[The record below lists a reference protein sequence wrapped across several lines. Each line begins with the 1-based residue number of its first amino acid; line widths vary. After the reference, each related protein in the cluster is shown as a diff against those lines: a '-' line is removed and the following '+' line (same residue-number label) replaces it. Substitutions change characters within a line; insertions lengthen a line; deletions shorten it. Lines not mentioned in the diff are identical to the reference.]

1 VPPANGFGERVGARS
16 LQMIDKPVFFDASGR
31 RATRMSVLGRAV
43 AILTTII
50 GIVFIASLI
59 FEPPI
64 AQPNLPGRLS
74 ALNPAEL
81 VRHAFDPAMLNA
93 AAKLAQEARAER
105 AALVRAW
112 RAQRAKLAQAHSSP
126 AALRPF
132 PNKPLTVG
140 FYLSTDELGY
150 PDLKREVSK
159 LDWFVPA
166 WMNLQGPEM
175 RLVHSVDRKAVAA
188 IARTK
193 PNVAILPLVQNA
205 SNAVWNGGGM
215 AELLADPLRRHILL
229 NGIVSYL
236 ATNKFQGAVVD
247 FEDLPS
253 GAYPDLQAFLGEMK
267 KAFAPHNWL
276 IVIASPFDDDNW
288 PYAQYAGLVDYTLLM
303 AYDEHDDGDAPGSIA
318 SETWYEENL
327 DKRMAVLSPTRT
339 IIGLGNYG
347 YDWSD
352 GHGDAISFQDAVV
365 AARDSQARIVFDD
378 ATNNPHFSYMEDDN
392 SKHEVWFLDAVT
404 AFNQIHAADPYQ
416 PAGYAMWKLGSE
428 DPSVWTV
435 LGRHYGAPAPAGLL
449 KIPASPDVDFE
460 GEGEILQVEA
470 HPTPGTRTLD
480 IDKDTGDI
488 DDESYTR
495 IPTPYVIRQIGA
507 TYSKKLA
514 LTFDDGP
521 DPTWTPQILD
531 ILKAK
536 HVKATFFV
544 IGENA
549 EAYPQIVQREVAEGH
564 DVGNHTFTHPNLADT
579 PGPAVVLELNATQ
592 RLFQALTGRSL
603 RLFRPPYLGDAEPS
617 DESDLRPV
625 EVAQSLGYI
634 TVGMHADP
642 VDWELPGVQ
651 AIVAR
656 TLAAVHV
663 KNPDQHANIILFHDA
678 GGDRSQTVAALPR
691 IIDALRAQGYQFVP
705 VAELAG
711 LSRKQAMPYLPLTPT
726 LIMDR
731 VVFLTFS
738 WAGLI
743 LYYCFIAAIFL
754 GVARL
759 IVWCVLA
766 LFNRP
771 REAEQSAPPAA
782 SSFKVSV
789 IIPAFNEEKVIAA
802 TVERIL
808 ASDHPDLNVIVVD
821 DGSHDT
827 TAEIVE
833 QGFGSDPRV
842 TLIRIANGG
851 KANALNVGLS
861 HATGDVVVALDADTQ
876 FNTDTIS
883 RLVRWFVDP
892 EVGAVAGNAKVGNR
906 INTITRWQALEYIVS
921 QNLERRALATLAT
934 LTVVP
939 GAVGAW
945 RRSVLEQLGGFTAS
959 TLAEDQ
965 DLTIAVQRAGYRVL
979 FDASAIAWTEAP
991 ATIRGFAK
999 QRFRWAFGTLQCLW
1013 KYRALTFNPRYGA
1026 LGLVALPQAW
1036 MFQIFLT
1043 ALAPIA
1049 DLMLVWQI
1057 LFQTIAWLEHGSEFS
1072 NTSLVTVGIYYA
1084 VFMVVDLLAA
1094 LFGFCMERR
1103 ENWNLTWWLMLQRFG
1118 YRQIMYY
1125 VLVRSIS
1132 TAIRGRFV
1140 GWSKLERT
1148 GTVQVNYARNLPAH

>member
-1 VPPANGFGERVGARS
+1 
-16 LQMIDKPVFFDASGR
+16 MIDKPVFFDASGR
-31 RATRMSVLGRAV
+31 RASRISIFGWTAAV
-43 AILTTII
+43 ITALVGTLFV
-50 GIVFIASLI
+50 GSLI
-59 FEPPI
+59 FEPHV
-64 AQPNLPGRLS
+64 AQPNLPGHLS

-81 VRHAFDPAMLNA
+81 VRRAFDPAMLNA
-93 AAKLAQEARAER
+93 ATKLAQEARAER
-105 AALVRAW
+105 AKLVRTW
-112 RAQRAKLAQAHSSP
+112 RAQRARVAKAHASP
-126 AALRPF
+126 AALRPY

-150 PDLKREVSK
+150 PDLKREVAK

-166 WMNLQGPEM
+166 WMNLQGPQM
-175 RLVHSVDRKAVAA
+175 SLAHSVDRKAVAA
-188 IARTK
+188 IAGTK

-205 SNAVWNGGGM
+205 SNAVWNGTGM
-215 AELLADPLRRHILL
+215 GQLLADPLRRHVLL

-236 ATNKFQGAVVD
+236 AANKFQGAVVD
-247 FEDLPS
+247 FESLPQS
-253 GAYPDLQAFLGEMK
+253 AYPDLQVFLGEMK

-276 IVIASPFDDDNW
+276 VVIATPFDDDSW

-303 AYDEHDDGDAPGSIA
+303 AYDEHDEAAGAGSVA
-318 SETWYEENL
+318 GETWYEENL
-327 DKRMAVLSPTRT
+327 DKRMAVLSPART
-339 IIGLGNYG
+339 IIGIGNYG
-347 YDWSD
+347 YDWAE
-352 GHGDAISFQDAVV
+352 GHGDAVSFQDAVV

-404 AFNQIHAADPYQ
+404 AFNQIHAADSYQ
-416 PAGYAMWKLGSE
+416 PAGYALWKMGSE
-428 DPSVWTV
+428 DPSIWSV
-435 LGRHYGAPAPAGLL
+435 LGQRYGAPAPGGLRS
-449 KIPASPDVDFE
+449 IPASLDVDFE
-460 GEGEILQVEA
+460 GQGEILQVEA

-480 IDKDTGDI
+480 IDGDTGDI
-488 DDESYTR
+488 DDESYTK
-495 IPTPYVIRQIGA
+495 IPTPYVIRQLGG
-507 TYSKKLA
+507 TSSKKLA

-521 DPTWTPQILD
+521 DPEWTPQILD

-549 EAYPQIVQREVAEGH
+549 EAYPQLVQRMVAEGH

-579 PGPAVVLELNATQ
+579 PGAAVVLELNATQ

-625 EVAQSLGYI
+625 ELAQDLGYI
-634 TVGMHADP
+634 TVGMHVDP
-642 VDWELPGVQ
+642 VDWELPGAK
-651 AIVAR
+651 AILQR
-656 TLAAVHV
+656 TLAALHS
-663 KNPDQHANIILFHDA
+663 KNPDLRGNIILFHDA
-678 GGDRSQTVAALPR
+678 GGDRSQTVAALPEV
-691 IIDALRAQGYQFVP
+691 IDALRAQGYHFVS
-705 VAELAG
+705 VADLAG
-711 LSRKQAMPYLPLTPT
+711 LSRTQAMPYLPLTPT

-731 VVFLTFS
+731 LVFLTFS

-743 LYYCFIAAIFL
+743 LYYCFLAAIFL
-754 GVARL
+754 GIARL
-759 IVWCVLA
+759 IVWCILA

-771 REAEQSAPPAA
+771 REAEQAAPPMRGAVVA
-782 SSFKVSV
+782 EVSV
-789 IIPAFNEEKVIAA
+789 IVPAFNEAKVIAA
-802 TVERIL
+802 TVEHIL
-808 ASDHPDLNVIVVD
+808 ASDHPNLNVIVVD
-821 DGSHDT
+821 DGSQDA

-833 QGFGSDPRV
+833 RSFGAEARV
-842 TLIRIANGG
+842 KLIRIANGG
-851 KANALNVGLS
+851 KANALNIGLS

-876 FNTDTIS
+876 FNADTIS

-906 INTITRWQALEYIVS
+906 INIITRWQALEYIVS
-921 QNLERRALATLAT
+921 QNLERRALAALDT

-945 RRSVLEQLGGFTAS
+945 RRSVLEQLGGFQAS

-991 ATIRGFAK
+991 TTIRGFAK
-999 QRFRWAFGTLQCLW
+999 QRFRWSFGTLQCLW
-1013 KYRALTFNPRYGA
+1013 KYRAMTFNPRYGA

-1043 ALAPIA
+1043 ALAPVA
-1049 DLMLVWQI
+1049 DLMLIWQI
-1057 LFQTIAWLEHGSEFS
+1057 LFQSVAWLEHGSEFNNS
-1072 NTSLVTVGIYYA
+1072 SLVTVGIYYG
-1084 VFMVVDLLAA
+1084 VFMAVDLLAA
-1094 LFGFCMERR
+1094 LFGFCMERS
-1103 ENWNLTWWLMLQRFG
+1103 ENWNLTWWLLLQRFG
-1118 YRQIMYY
+1118 HRQIMYY

-1148 GTVQVNYARNLPAH
+1148 GTVQVNYARNLTAH

>member
-1 VPPANGFGERVGARS
+1 
-16 LQMIDKPVFFDASGR
+16 MTDKPIFFDASGR
-31 RATRMSVLGRAV
+31 RASRMSIFGWTATAFAALVG
-43 AILTTII
+43 II
-50 GIVFIASLI
+50 FIASLI
-59 FEPPI
+59 VEPHV
-64 AQPNLPGRLS
+64 AQPNLPGHLS

-81 VRHAFDPAMLNA
+81 VRRAFDPAMLNA
-93 AAKLAQEARAER
+93 ANKLAQEARAER
-105 AALVRAW
+105 AKLVRAW
-112 RAQRAKLAQAHSSP
+112 RAQRAKVAQTHSP
-126 AALRPF
+126 AAALRPL
-132 PNKPLTVG
+132 PNKPLSVG

-175 RLVHSVDRKAVAA
+175 SLVHNVDHKAVAA
-188 IARTK
+188 IASGK

-205 SNAVWNGGGM
+205 SNAVWNGPGM
-215 AELLADPLRRHILL
+215 AQLLADPIRRHILL

-236 ATNKFQGAVVD
+236 SANKFQGVVVD
-247 FEDLPS
+247 FESLPQS
-253 GAYPDLQAFLGEMK
+253 SYPNLQLFLQEMRT
-267 KAFAPHNWL
+267 AFAPHKWL
-276 IVIASPFDDDNW
+276 VVIASPFDDDSW

-303 AYDEHDDGDAPGSIA
+303 AYDEHDDAAGPGSIA
-318 SETWYEENL
+318 GETWYEENL
-327 DKRMAVLSPTRT
+327 DKRMAVLSPART

-347 YDWSD
+347 YDWSE
-352 GHGDAISFQDAVV
+352 GHGTAVSFQDAVV
-365 AARDSQARIVFDD
+365 AARDSQAHIVFDD
-378 ATNNPHFSYMEDDN
+378 ATNNPHFSYLEDDN
-392 SKHEVWFLDAVT
+392 SKHQVWFLDAVT

-416 PAGYAMWKLGSE
+416 PAGYALWKLGSE
-428 DPSVWTV
+428 DPSVWSV
-435 LGRHYGAPAPAGLL
+435 MGQQYGAPAPAGLRS
-449 KIPASPDVDFE
+449 IPTSPDVDFE

-470 HPTPGTRTLD
+470 HPTPGMRTLD
-480 IDKDTGDI
+480 IDSDTGDI
-488 DDESYTR
+488 DDENYTK

-507 TYSKKLA
+507 KPMKLA

-521 DPTWTPQILD
+521 DPEWTPQILD

-549 EAYPQIVQREVAEGH
+549 EAYPQIVQRMVAEGH

-579 PGPAVVLELNATQ
+579 PGPAVQLELNATQ

-617 DESDLRPV
+617 DESDLHPV
-625 EVAQSLGYI
+625 ELAQDLGYI
-634 TVGMHADP
+634 TVGMHVDP
-642 VDWELPGVQ
+642 VDWELPGTK
-651 AIVAR
+651 AILQR
-656 TLAAVHV
+656 TLAAIHS
-663 KNPDQHANIILFHDA
+663 KNPDLRGNIILFHDA
-678 GGDRSQTVAALPR
+678 GGDRSQTVAILPKV
-691 IIDALRAQGYQFVP
+691 IDTLRAQGYQFVP

-711 LSRKQAMPYLPLTPT
+711 LTRAQAMPYLPLTPT

-738 WAGLI
+738 WIGLI
-743 LYYCFIAAIFL
+743 LYYCFLVAIFL

-759 IVWCVLA
+759 LVWCVLA

-771 REAEQSAPPAA
+771 REAEQAAPPMPDTLAA
-782 SSFKVSV
+782 RVSV
-789 IIPAFNEEKVIAA
+789 IVPAFNEVKVITA

-808 ASDHPDLNVIVVD
+808 ASDHPNLNVLVVD
-821 DGSHDT
+821 DGSVDG
-827 TAEIVE
+827 TADIVE
-833 QGFGSDPRV
+833 RTFGKESRV
-842 TLIRIANGG
+842 ELIRIANAG
-851 KANALNVGLS
+851 KANALNVGL
-861 HATGDVVVALDADTQ
+861 ARARGEVVVALDADTQ
-876 FNTDTIS
+876 FNGDTIS
-883 RLVRWFVDP
+883 RLVRWFSDP
-892 EVGAVAGNAKVGNR
+892 QVGAVAGNAKVGNR
-906 INTITRWQALEYIVS
+906 INIITRWQALEYIVS
-921 QNLERRALATLAT
+921 QNLERRALAALDT

-945 RRSVLEQLGGFTAS
+945 RRSVLEQLGGFPAS

-999 QRFRWAFGTLQCLW
+999 QRFRWSFGTLQCLW

-1036 MFQIFLT
+1036 LFQIFLT

-1049 DLMLVWQI
+1049 DLMLIWQI
-1057 LFQTIAWLEHGSEFS
+1057 LFQTIAYLEHGSEFS
-1072 NTSLVTVGIYYA
+1072 NTNLMTVGIYYT
-1084 VFMVVDLLAA
+1084 VFMVVDLLAC

-1103 ENWNLTWWLMLQRFG
+1103 ENWNLTWWLLLQRFG

-1148 GTVQVNYARNLPAH
+1148 GTVQVKYIRDMHAH

>member
-1 VPPANGFGERVGARS
+1 
-16 LQMIDKPVFFDASGR
+16 MIDKPIFFDASGR
-31 RATRMSVLGRAV
+31 RASRMSIFGWTATVIATLVGT
-43 AILTTII
+43 LFI
-50 GIVFIASLI
+50 GSLI
-59 FEPPI
+59 FEPHV

-81 VRHAFDPAMLNA
+81 VRRAFDPAMLNA
-93 AAKLAQEARAER
+93 ATKLAQEARAER
-105 AALVRAW
+105 AKLVRVW
-112 RAQRAKLAQAHSSP
+112 RAQRAKVAKAHASP
-126 AALRPF
+126 AALHPL

-166 WMNLQGPEM
+166 WMNLQGPQM
-175 RLVHSVDRKAVAA
+175 DLVRNVDHKAVAA
-188 IARTK
+188 IARIK

-205 SNAVWNGGGM
+205 SNAVWNGDGM
-215 AELLADPLRRHILL
+215 AELLADPLRRHMLL
-229 NGIVSYL
+229 SGIVSYL
-236 ATNKFQGAVVD
+236 AANKFQGAVVD
-247 FEDLPS
+247 FESLPAS
-253 GAYPDLQAFLGEMK
+253 AYPDLQSFLGEMRR
-267 KAFAPHNWL
+267 AFAPHNWL
-276 IVIASPFDDDNW
+276 VVIASPFDDDKW

-303 AYDEHDDGDAPGSIA
+303 AYDEHDNGDDPGSIA
-318 SETWYEENL
+318 GETWYEENL
-327 DKRMAVLSPTRT
+327 DKRMAVLSPART

-347 YDWSD
+347 YDWSE

-378 ATNNPHFSYMEDDN
+378 ATNNPHFSYLEDDN
-392 SKHEVWFLDAVT
+392 SKHQVWFLDAVT

-416 PAGYAMWKLGSE
+416 PAGYALWKLGSE
-428 DPSVWTV
+428 DPSVWSV
-435 LGRHYGAPAPAGLL
+435 LGQHYGTPAPTRLRN
-449 KIPASPDVDFE
+449 IPSSPDVDFE
-460 GEGEILQVEA
+460 GQGEILQVVA
-470 HPTPGTRTLD
+470 HPASGTRTLD
-480 IDKDTGDI
+480 IDRDTGDI
-488 DDESYTR
+488 DDEAYTK

-507 TYSKKLA
+507 TNSKKLA

-521 DPTWTPQILD
+521 DPQWTPQILD

-549 EAYPQIVQREVAEGH
+549 EAYPQLVQRMVAEGH

-579 PGPAVVLELNATQ
+579 PAAAVVLELNATQ

-617 DESDLRPV
+617 DESDLQPV
-625 EVAQSLGYI
+625 EIAQDLGYV

-642 VDWELPGVQ
+642 VDWELPGTA
-651 AIVAR
+651 AIIAR
-656 TLAAVHV
+656 TIAAVHV
-663 KNPDQHANIILFHDA
+663 KNPDQRANIVLFHDA
-678 GGDRSQTVAALPR
+678 GGDRSQTVAALPKV
-691 IIDALRAQGYQFVP
+691 IDALRAQGYQFVS

-754 GVARL
+754 GVGRL

-771 REAEQSAPPAA
+771 REAEQAAPPMLGSEAA
-782 SSFKVSV
+782 RVSV
-789 IIPAFNEEKVIAA
+789 IVPAFNEAKVIAA

-808 ASDHPDLNVIVVD
+808 ASDHPNLNVIVVD
-821 DGSHDT
+821 DGSQDA

-833 QGFGSDPRV
+833 HGFGTDSRV
-842 TLIRIANGG
+842 KLIRIPNGG
-851 KANALNVGLS
+851 KANALNVGLA
-861 HATGDVVVALDADTQ
+861 HAIGDVIVALDADTQ
-876 FNTDTIS
+876 FNADTIS
-883 RLVRWFVDP
+883 RLVRWFANP
-892 EVGAVAGNAKVGNR
+892 KVGAVAGNAKVGNR
-906 INTITRWQALEYIVS
+906 INIITRWQALEYIVS
-921 QNLERRALATLAT
+921 QNLERRALAALNT

-945 RRSVLEQLGGFTAS
+945 RRSVLEQLGGFPAS

-979 FDASAIAWTEAP
+979 FDASAVAWTEAP

-999 QRFRWAFGTLQCLW
+999 QRFRWSFGTLQCLW
-1013 KYRALTFNPRYGA
+1013 KYRAMTFNPRYGA
-1026 LGLVALPQAW
+1026 LGMVALPQAW

-1049 DLMLVWQI
+1049 DLMLIWQI
-1057 LFQTIAWLEHGSEFS
+1057 LFQTIEYLEHGSEFS
-1072 NTSLVTVGIYYA
+1072 NTNLVTVGIYYV
-1084 VFMVVDLLAA
+1084 VFMVVDLLAC

-1103 ENWNLTWWLMLQRFG
+1103 ENWNLTWWLLLQRFG

-1148 GTVQVNYARNLPAH
+1148 GTVQVQYVRDVHAH